1 MKKFIL
7 PAALL
12 SAVLLQACSQPSG
25 EAPAA
30 SAPAA
35 KPESTLTTTEER
47 LSYGI
52 AYNLG
57 QGMATES
64 FPVDVDAFMVGLADS
79 LEGREARLTR
89 EELTAEMQSYQERV
103 IAGKLEEETA
113 YLAEQGAREG
123 IVTTKS
129 GLLYEV
135 VAEGEGDKPTS
146 TDTVSVHYRGT
157 LPDGTEFDSSYAR
170 GEPAQFRVDQV
181 IPGWTEALQLM
192 APGAKYNLVIP
203 SALAYGAAGAPPTIR
218 PYQTLN
224 FEVELL
230 EVVEEPAA
238 DAEAGADEA
247 AEETA
252 AEG

>member
-1 MKKFIL
+1 MKRFIL

-12 SAVLLQACSQPSG
+12 GAALLQACSQPSG
-25 EAPAA
+25 DAPAA
-30 SAPAA
+30 AEPAAAPASA
-35 KPESTLTTTEER
+35 LTTSEAR

-57 QGMATES
+57 QGMATEQ
-64 FPVDVDAFMVGLADS
+64 FPLDTDAFMVGLSDAMD
-79 LEGREARLTR
+79 GKEAQLTR
-89 EELTAEMQSYQERV
+89 EELTAEMQSYQERIV
-103 IAGKLEEETA
+103 AQKLEEEATFLTA
-113 YLAEQGAREG
+113 QGAREG
-123 IVTTKS
+123 VVTTKS

-135 VAEGEGDKPTS
+135 MSEGEGDKPTS

-157 LPDGTEFDSSYAR
+157 LPDGQEFDSSYAR
-170 GEPAQFRVDQV
+170 GQPAQFRVDQV

-218 PYQTLN
+218 PYQTLL

-230 EVVEEPAA
+230 EIVAAEEPAA
-238 DAEAGADEA
+238 AEAEAGEA
-247 AEETA
+247 PAEE
-252 AEG
+252 G

>member
-12 SAVLLQACSQPSG
+12 SAALLQACSQPSG
-25 EAPAA
+25 EATVATE
-30 SAPAA
+30 SAA
-35 KPESTLTTTEER
+35 KPATTLSTTEER

-64 FPVDVDAFMVGLADS
+64 FPVNVDAFMVGLADA
-79 LEGREARLTR
+79 LEGKEAQLTR
-89 EELTAEMQSYQERV
+89 EELTAEMQSYQQRV
-103 IAGKLEEETA
+103 VAEKLEEETA
-113 YLAEQGAREG
+113 YLAEQGARDG
-123 IVTTKS
+123 FVTTKS

-135 VAEGEGDKPTS
+135 VTEGAGDKPTS

-170 GEPAQFRVDQV
+170 GEPATFRVDQV

-192 APGAKYNLVIP
+192 APGTKLNLVIP
-203 SALAYGAAGAPPTIR
+203 SALGYGAAGAPPVIR
-218 PYQTLN
+218 PYSTLL

-230 EVVEEPAA
+230 EIVDVEEPAA
-238 DAEAGADEA
+238 DGAA
-247 AEETA
+247 AEEPA

>member
-7 PAALL
+7 PVALL
-12 SAVLLQACSQPSG
+12 SAALLQACSQPSG
-25 EAPAA
+25 DAPAA
-30 SAPAA
+30 AEPAA
-35 KPESTLTTTEER
+35 RPATTLDTTEER

-64 FPVDVDAFMVGLADS
+64 FPVNVDAFMVGLADAID
-79 LEGREARLTR
+79 GKDPQLTR
-89 EELTAEMQSYQERV
+89 EELTAEMQSYQESIV
-103 IAGKLEEETA
+103 ADKLAEETA
-113 YLAEQGAREG
+113 FLAEQGAREG

-157 LPDGTEFDSSYAR
+157 LPNGQEFDSSYSR
-170 GEPAQFRVDQV
+170 GQPAQFRVDQV

-192 APGAKYNLVIP
+192 APGAKLNLVIP

-218 PYQTLN
+218 PYSTLL

-230 EVVEEPAA
+230 EIVDVEEPAA
-238 DAEAGADEA
+238 EADA
-247 AEETA
+247 AEEPA